1 MEFFSLGKIMD
12 VLSWILNFFPSLK
25 ILQQEMKDP
34 LTIPISKVVM
44 RHRKSEALGGNGKSP
59 NNNLKV

>member
-1 MEFFSLGKIMD
+1 MD

-34 LTIPISKVVM
+34 LTIPISKLVM
-44 RHRKSEALGGNGKSP
+44 RHRKSEALGGNRKSLS
-59 NNNLKV
+59 NNLKV

>member
-1 MEFFSLGKIMD
+1 MD